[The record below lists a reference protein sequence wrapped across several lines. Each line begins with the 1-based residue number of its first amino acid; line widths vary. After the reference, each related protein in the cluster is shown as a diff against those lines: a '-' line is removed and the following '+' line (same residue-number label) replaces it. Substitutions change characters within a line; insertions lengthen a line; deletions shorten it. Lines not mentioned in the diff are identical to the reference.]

1 MRIMKKTFAPLALVV
16 LLAACAPLPQ
26 GSGPSASSSA
36 VDAPTRVHRQGDTI
50 VYTGPLSDAANRQ
63 VAALLDARTTTLR
76 ISSRGGEIGLGMDLG
91 DLVFGRGLNV
101 EVGAHCFSSCAN
113 YVFPAGK
120 RKILRRHS
128 LLGWHGGAL
137 QPMQFDDPKM
147 QAAYEVYVAQARQRE
162 AAYFQKIG
170 VQQQSTVYG
179 QRDEFKAHADC
190 VGWDYSPAAMAALGM
205 RRIELADGV
214 WQPDRTFEG
223 KCLFRVEAVRPAP

>member
-1 MRIMKKTFAPLALVV
+1 
-16 LLAACAPLPQ
+16 
-26 GSGPSASSSA
+26 
-36 VDAPTRVHRQGDTI
+36 
-50 VYTGPLSDAANRQ
+50 
-63 VAALLDARTTTLR
+63 
-76 ISSRGGEIGLGMDLG
+76 
-91 DLVFGRGLNV
+91 
-101 EVGAHCFSSCAN
+101 
-113 YVFPAGK
+113 
-120 RKILRRHS
+120 
-128 LLGWHGGAL
+128 
-137 QPMQFDDPKM
+137 MQFDDPKM
-147 QAAYEVYVAQARQRE
+147 QAGYEAYVTQARQRE

>member
-1 MRIMKKTFAPLALVV
+1 MT
-16 LLAACAPLPQ
+16 
-26 GSGPSASSSA
+26 
-36 VDAPTRVHRQGDTI
+36 
-50 VYTGPLSDAANRQ
+50 
-63 VAALLDARTTTLR
+63 
-76 ISSRGGEIGLGMDLG
+76 
-91 DLVFGRGLNV
+91 
-101 EVGAHCFSSCAN
+101 
-113 YVFPAGK
+113 
-120 RKILRRHS
+120 
-128 LLGWHGGAL
+128 
-137 QPMQFDDPKM
+137 
-147 QAAYEVYVAQARQRE
+147 QARQRE